1 MLALGPIVMFLGFIM
16 STDYQGVL
24 GQEYLDEVKALDM
37 NMTILTILITAIG
50 ILMVFGGLFLL
61 SQDLMAN
68 SGKVQRDLLLMSRIG
83 FMFAFTI
90 FYLFFAL
97 QLESIAIAQGE
108 NDDYASDPALA
119 DQLVLDTHYMAESI
133 WSSMPIAW
141 GTALILFGIAAV
153 TGNNS
158 PKESMEW
165 AYGLPIIGG
174 LGLISIFWVEDG
186 FVFFLFAMFC
196 AMPIGILMLTGH
208 LKDTGAD
215 SDDTAAES
223 EE

>member
-68 SGKVQRDLLLMSRIG
+68 SGKMERDMLLMSRMG
-83 FMFAFTI
+83 FMFAFTV
-90 FYLFFAL
+90 FYLFFAMS
-97 QLESIAIAQGE
+97 LEANFLVKEGDEHLTAEE
-108 NDDYASDPALA
+108 NNALA
-119 DQLVLDTHYMAESI
+119 LDVINLSNHI
-133 WSSMPIAW
+133 WYSLPIAW
-141 GTALILFGIAAV
+141 GTALLLLGVSAV
-153 TGNNS
+153 RTVA
-158 PKESMEW
+158 PKEPMEW
-165 AYGLPIIGG
+165 AYALPAVAG
-174 LGLISIFWVEDG
+174 LGMITMLWHDNDAA
-186 FVFFLFAMFC
+186 FFFAMFC

-208 LKDTGAD
+208 LKDTGAE
-215 SDDTAAES
+215 SNDTAAES